1 MPVPLVTAE
10 PVLVVDQVTTC
21 RGMMGRVF
29 QSAGQVKYPMLQVCV
44 SLVTHPVVAAMVLV
58 ITSVSPVLKTRHL
71 TF

>member
-10 PVLVVDQVTTC
+10 PVLAVDQVTTC
-21 RGMMGRVF
+21 RGMTDRVL

-44 SLVTHPVVAAMVLV
+44 SLVTHPAVAVMVLV

-71 TF
+71 TY